1 MAVDWEAVYRE
12 SWGDLV
18 GYLYHKVWDEERARD
33 LAQEAFVRALDSQP
47 DNPRSWLFTIAANL
61 ARDEARGAVR
71 RRRHLTL
78 FKAEAASAAPAA
90 DVVDRLDREQ
100 RAQRVRRALGA
111 LADRDREVLLLHQA
125 GLDYTEIAARS
136 GLARGSIGTTLSRAR
151 RRLVAAYG
159 EIEEGRDAARG

>member
-33 LAQEAFVRALDSQP
+33 LAQEAFVRALDSRP

-78 FKAEAASAAPAA
+78 LKAEAETVTAEP
-90 DVVDRLDREQ
+90 DVIRRLDREE
-100 RAQRVRRALGA
+100 RAERVRKALEA
-111 LADRDREVLLLHQA
+111 LAGRDREVLLLHQA

-151 RRLVAAYG
+151 RRLVAAYR
-159 EIEEGRDAARG
+159 EIEEERDAARG

>member
-12 SWGDLV
+12 CWGDLV
-18 GYLYHKVWDEERARD
+18 GYLHHKVWDEERARD
-33 LAQEAFVRALDSQP
+33 LAQEAFVRALDSEP

-61 ARDEARGAVR
+61 ARDEARGAAR

-78 FKAEAASAAPAA
+78 LRFDTPAA
-90 DVVDRLDREQ
+90 ADPPNVVEDLERRR
-100 RAQRVRRALGA
+100 RAERVRRALRE
-111 LADRDREVLLLHQA
+111 LAGRDREVLLLHQA

-151 RRLVAAYG
+151 RRLLDAYR
-159 EIEEGRDAARG
+159 ELEEGHDAARG